1 MTSKFK
7 SLGAQSGFVLALFT
21 LCIMERK
28 DPNAMNLD
36 MKRRLLSL
44 SVATAMLVS
53 VAQPVVYAAE
63 QPADPAAT
71 GESQPV
77 ETPVPEST
85 AAPEEEPASEEEAA
99 PEEPAAPVE
108 TETPAAE
115 EEAPAVTPL
124 AVYEDAVNTGT
135 WTGNE
140 FGTVAVEDGW
150 LHIKSTSGDNHS
162 EQFYVTNDEI
172 SFNQAEG
179 YVEFTLKP
187 NGAGAKTRFGVY
199 LRSNGAKDGF
209 FLGYDAGGW
218 FWQMYDNGTD
228 GAWYQGTRIPAPNAG
243 DEVKVRIDYTETE
256 ATVTINGQDAF
267 GGPVDLSA
275 VPSSRGGSLAFKGG
289 TYNNAEFTDVFVK
302 DIHFEGQQEV
312 ASYTV
317 SGSVTADGK
326 AAAGATVEIDGKTAV
341 TGEDGTFTISDLMD
355 GTYTATVT
363 MEGYGSQSQQVT
375 VAGGNVEGLKFALA
389 SAPTETIFSDEMTV
403 TLYKDF
409 PAVKQYDM
417 KGGELDG
424 KTFYGSAS
432 ALDTIQINGN
442 DIELSAE
449 DVELTLEDSKAT
461 YVLHVKDDTGV
472 DASIKVV
479 LSVEGNVLSMEIPEV
494 VYNQENGK
502 QDHPV
507 QTIYFPNH
515 SLVSVRS
522 SQDSATFAASEM
534 SDNTRKTGD
543 TFKNVDENLANGRN
557 DYMYAFV
564 SADGMSATMESNSE
578 HDGSVVAN
586 TVYGGSTNTRIWATA
601 SDVGSDKVMSL
612 GSALFYWNRALESKD
627 ESDPTGETT
636 KTYVTEPTENPLV
649 KVIITGDEN
658 KNGTVD
664 WQDGAIAFREI
675 SHELLRSEE
684 VPEAVGMRV
693 CMNFSGQAPNPFMQT
708 LDNVKRVYLNTDGLG
723 QAVLLKG
730 YANEGHDSGHPDY
743 ADIGQRLGGAEDM
756 NKLMI
761 EGAKLGA
768 TFGIHVNASEM
779 YTEAKA
785 FDELLVR
792 RNSSGGLRYGWNWLD
807 QGIGIDSLFDLVSGR
822 REARFDALEEL
833 VGQNLGWVYVDVW
846 GNMTSTLEDS
856 WATRRLTD
864 EITSNGWRMT
874 TEWGAGNEYDSTFQ
888 HWATDLTYGGYT
900 SKGYNSSIARFIR
913 NHQKDSWV
921 GDYTSYGGNANA
933 PLLGGYDMKDFEGW
947 QGRSNYD
954 DYINNLF
961 TNNISTKFFQHFLV
975 TKWVN
980 GEAIE
985 NPYGSTWVPE
995 KEITLE
1001 DETYGKVVVTRT
1013 DAENYSED
1021 VMSDYR
1027 DRTVT
1032 LNGKV
1037 ILKGHVSRS
1046 DNNQKGDETY
1056 LIPWYWSA
1064 TGEDLPEDEQKLYHW
1079 NTQGGT
1085 TEWELPNGWE
1095 NLENVVVYT
1104 LSDQGKSNETVVP
1117 VVDGKV
1123 TLTAEAEVPYVV
1135 YKGEQGQLDIGGWQG
1150 NHLYDTGFNTY
1161 SLEASKWT
1169 VNAGNPKID
1178 NTVTTNPM
1186 MILAG
1191 GDSVSQTI
1199 TDLVPGQAYAL
1210 YIGVDNRSE
1219 ANARMSI
1226 TSVNGSVL
1234 ASNYTGLSFANNYVS
1249 SDPHSNNIPTEK
1261 GAGSH
1266 FQNMYVFFVADAET
1280 ATLTLSRDAGEGLTY
1295 FDNMRCVENEGD
1307 PYTYDENGDVVLYTQ
1322 DFENVV
1328 QGMYPFVVGPVEGVT
1343 DNRSHLSE
1351 LHAPYTQS
1359 GWDVKKGDDV
1369 LDGNWS
1375 LKSNGLVQRN
1385 SVLYQT
1391 IPQNFRFEPGCTYKV
1406 SFDYQIGSDG
1416 TYAVVVG
1423 NEGSYDASKAI
1434 PLSYKAD
1441 ENGEFITQTFEMTIT
1456 GEANGQTWFGLYST
1470 NKAPNKQGTSGAAAT
1485 FGDYS
1490 NLMIDNVR
1498 IERVD
1503 DTETITKD
1511 QLNELIDSV
1520 KDYTF
1525 ETAGCTADEWQDF
1538 ETALAAAKAVAAA
1551 DDASDSEIKS
1561 AYLTLKSAKTA
1572 VDTSAGLPADDDR
1585 ADLDRTQMTAEVGN
1599 PELGE
1604 DGDNLLDNDPNTI
1617 YHTNWSGASG
1627 KPIATAED
1635 FWIEVTLNEPQ
1646 TVNGLRY
1653 LPRNSGSNGKMTAGT
1668 IEVQVEG
1675 NEEWIPVTAKGG
1687 EGNAFTFSTSGWSK
1701 ANFEPVENVVK
1712 VRLVA
1717 TSTIGDQ
1724 PNKFF
1729 STSEIRLT
1737 TLFSEEAPAMDT
1749 TALETAINMAKT
1761 LNKDRYTADSWKA
1774 VEEALANAEK
1784 VLADETAT
1792 AEQIAAAART
1802 LNAAIDALVM
1812 PVDKAQVEELLA
1824 MYNSMAEEDF
1834 IGGWAAVKAAAAK
1847 LQAVL
1852 DGENATQTEA
1862 NAAIKEF
1869 LVAVKDL
1876 QPTEAKRVKDAIA
1889 SAEEVLNNVSSAAF
1903 TEESWKAAQ
1912 DALKAAKDLVAA
1924 GEVTAEQA
1932 DKAIADLQNAVKA
1945 LTPSDSKVA
1954 LDSVIETAQGMNSE
1968 EYTTSSWKAVE
1979 EALANALAVQGDT
1992 AATTE
1997 DYTNAVAAMTDAM
2010 GGLVKRGDTAALAK
2024 FVEQAKALKEENY
2037 TPDSWKPFAE
2047 KLAAAEDLLANSA
2060 DASQADV
2067 DAAYAFLLQAQTELV
2082 RAADKSELNAAVA
2095 EANKLN
2101 KDDYTSDSWNAVA
2114 KAKEAAAAVAAD
2126 ANATQAEVDA
2136 ARDALLKAIRELVK
2150 VSQPNPDPSN
2160 PSDGSS
2166 SSGSTLPATGDNFAA
2181 LAVAGLLAVSA
2192 GAAAVLNKKRKMDK

>member
-1 MTSKFK
+1 
-7 SLGAQSGFVLALFT
+7 
-21 LCIMERK
+21 
-28 DPNAMNLD
+28 MNLD

-63 QPADPAAT
+63 QPADSAAA

-85 AAPEEEPASEEEAA
+85 AAPEEEPAA
-99 PEEPAAPVE
+99 PAQ
-108 TETPAAE
+108 ETPAAE
-115 EEAPAVTPL
+115 EEAPAAAPR

-135 WTGNE
+135 WTGNDK
-140 FGTVAVEDGW
+140 GTLAVEDGW
-150 LHIKSTSGDNHS
+150 LHMKSTSGDNGAN
-162 EQFYVTNDEI
+162 QFYVTNPDI
-172 SFNQAEG
+172 SFDQSEG
-179 YVEFTLKP
+179 YLEFTLKANSSGP
-187 NGAGAKTRFGVY
+187 TTRFGVY
-199 LRSNGAKDGF
+199 LRSNGINDGLF
-209 FLGYDAGGW
+209 VGCDKQGW
-218 FWQMYDNGTD
+218 FWQTYDGAGN
-228 GAWYQGTRIPAPNAG
+228 AWYQGSRVPAPTAG
-243 DEVKVRIDYTETE
+243 EEVKVRIDYTETE

-267 GGPVDLSA
+267 GGPVDLTTL
-275 VPSSRGGSLAFKGG
+275 PSSRGGSLAFKAAQWGS
-289 TYNNAEFTDVFVK
+289 ESTDVLVK
-302 DIHFEGQQEV
+302 NIHFEGQAEV
-312 ASYTV
+312 ESYTV
-317 SGSVTADGK
+317 SGSVTADGQP
-326 AAAGATVEIDGKTAV
+326 AAGATVSIDGKTAV
-341 TGEDGTFTISDLMD
+341 TGADGTFSISDLVD
-355 GTYTATVT
+355 GTYTATAT
-363 MEGYGSQSQQVT
+363 LEGYGSQSQQVT
-375 VAGGNVEGLKFALA
+375 VQGGNVEGLTFALA
-389 SAPTETIFSDEMTV
+389 SAPTETIASDEMTV
-403 TLYKDF
+403 TVYKDF

-424 KTFYGSAS
+424 KTFYGSAG
-432 ALDTIQINGN
+432 ALNTIQINGS
-442 DIELSAE
+442 DIQLSAE

-479 LSVEGNVLSMEIPEV
+479 LSVEGNVLTMEIPEV

-507 QTIYFPNH
+507 QTIYFPDH

-522 SQDSATFAASEM
+522 SQESATFAGTKM
-534 SDNTRKTGD
+534 SSNTRITGD
-543 TFKNVDENLANGRN
+543 TFRNVDETLANGQN

-564 SADGMSATMESNSE
+564 SADGMSAAVESNSE
-578 HDGSVVAN
+578 HEGSNVAAY
-586 TVYGGSTNTRIWATA
+586 VRLGGASNTRIWATA
-601 SDVGSDKVMSL
+601 SEVGGDKVMGL

-627 ESDPTGETT
+627 ESDPTGMTN
-636 KTYVTEPTENPLV
+636 KMYVTEPTENPLV

-664 WQDGAIAFREI
+664 WQDGAIAFRDI
-675 SHELLRSEE
+675 SHELPRSEE

-693 CMNFSGQAPNPFMQT
+693 VENFSSQATNPFMQT

-730 YANEGHDSGHPDY
+730 YANEGHDSAHPDY
-743 ADIGQRLGGAEDM
+743 ADIGKRLGGAEDM

-792 RNSSGGLRYGWNWLD
+792 RDGANLHYGWNWLD
-807 QGIGIDSLFDLVSGR
+807 QGIGIDSKFDLLSGR

-846 GNMTSTLEDS
+846 GNETSTLEDS

-864 EITSNGWRMT
+864 EITDNGWRMT
-874 TEWGAGNEYDSTFQ
+874 TEWGPGNEYDSTFQ
-888 HWATDLTYGGYT
+888 HWATDLLYGGY
-900 SKGYNSSIARFIR
+900 SAKGYNSSIARFIR

-921 GDYTSYGGNANA
+921 ADYTSYGGNANA
-933 PLLGGYDMKDFEGW
+933 PLLGGYDMNDFEGW
-947 QGRSNYD
+947 QARSNYD

-975 TKWVN
+975 TEWVN

-985 NPYGSTWVPE
+985 NPYGDSWVPE
-995 KEITLE
+995 KQITLE

-1013 DAENYSED
+1013 DAENYSVD
-1021 VMSDYR
+1021 VMSPYR

-1046 DNNQKGDETY
+1046 DTGEKGDETY

-1064 TGEDLPEDEQKLYHW
+1064 TGEDLAEDEQKLYHW

-1095 NLENVVVYT
+1095 NLKNVVVYT

-1169 VNAGNPKID
+1169 VNAGSPKIG

-1199 TDLVPGQAYAL
+1199 TDLVPGQRYAL
-1210 YIGVDNRSE
+1210 YIGVDNRSK
-1219 ANARMSI
+1219 ANAHMAV
-1226 TSVNGSVL
+1226 TSVNGSTL
-1234 ASNYTGLSFANNYVS
+1234 ASNYTGLSIANNYVGT
-1249 SDPHSNNIPTEK
+1249 DPHSNKIPTEE
-1261 GAGSH
+1261 GAGSR
-1266 FQNMYVFFVADAET
+1266 FQNMYVFFTADAET
-1280 ATLTLSRDAGEGLTY
+1280 ATLTLSRDAGAGMTY

-1307 PYTYDENGDVVLYTQ
+1307 HFVYDENGDVLVYTQ
-1322 DFENVV
+1322 DFEHNA
-1328 QGMYPFVVGPVEGVT
+1328 QGIYPFVIGPAEGAT
-1343 DNRSHLSE
+1343 DNRTHLSE

-1369 LDGNWS
+1369 LEGNWS
-1375 LKSNGLVQRN
+1375 LKTNGLTQYN

-1406 SFDYQIGSDG
+1406 SFDYQAGSEG

-1423 NEGSYDASKAI
+1423 NEGSYDASQAI
-1434 PLSYKAD
+1434 PLHYKAD
-1441 ENGEFITQTFEMTIT
+1441 ENGEFITQTFETTIT
-1456 GEANGQTWFGLYST
+1456 GAANGQTWFGLFST
-1470 NKAPNKQGTSGAAAT
+1470 TVAPNTQGTSDAAAI

-1498 IERVD
+1498 IERLD
-1503 DTETITKD
+1503 DTETITKA

-1538 ETALAAAKAVAAA
+1538 ETALASAKAVAAA
-1551 DDASDSEIKS
+1551 DDASDSEIKN
-1561 AYLTLKSAKTA
+1561 AYLTLKSAKNA
-1572 VDTSAGLPADDDR
+1572 VDTSTGLPADDER
-1585 ADLDRTQMTAEVGN
+1585 ADLDRTQMTAEAGN

-1604 DGDNLLDNDPNTI
+1604 DGSNLFDNNPNTI

-1627 KPIATAED
+1627 KPIATPED
-1635 FWIEVTLNEPQ
+1635 FWIEVTLNAPQ

-1675 NEEWIPVTAKGG
+1675 SEDWIPVKAKGG
-1687 EGNAFTFSTSGWSK
+1687 EGNSFTFSTSGWSK
-1701 ANFEPVENVVK
+1701 ASFEPVENVVK

-1729 STSEIRLT
+1729 SAAEIRLT
-1737 TLFSEEAPAMDT
+1737 TPFSEEAPAMDT
-1749 TALETAINMAKT
+1749 TALETAINLAKT
-1761 LNKDRYTADSWKA
+1761 LNKDRYTADSWQA
-1774 VEEALANAEK
+1774 VEEALASAEA
-1784 VLADETAT
+1784 VLADANAT
-1792 AEQIAAAART
+1792 AQEIASAART

-1812 PVDKAQVEELLA
+1812 PVYKPQVEELLA
-1824 MYNSMAEEDF
+1824 MYESMDEEDF
-1834 IGGWAAVKAAAAK
+1834 IGDWAAVEAAAAK
-1847 LQAVL
+1847 LQAIL
-1852 DGENATQTEA
+1852 EDDTATQTQA
-1862 NAAIKEF
+1862 NAAIEEF
-1869 LVAVKDL
+1869 LTAVNALEKKTDMQRL
-1876 QPTEAKRVKDAIA
+1876 EEAIA
-1889 SAEEVLNNVSSAAF
+1889 AAEAVLNNVSSAAF

-1912 DALKAAKDLVAA
+1912 DALQAAKDLVAA
-1924 GEVTAEQA
+1924 GAVTAEQA
-1932 DKAIADLQNAVKA
+1932 DKAIADLQNAVKG
-1945 LTPSDSKVA
+1945 LTPSDAKLA
-1954 LDSVIETAQGMNSE
+1954 LDTVIETAQGMNTE

-1979 EALANALAVQGDT
+1979 DALANALAVQGSVES
-1992 AATTE
+1992 TTE
-1997 DYTNAVAAMTDAM
+1997 DYTNAVTAMMDAM
-2010 GGLVKRGDTAALAK
+2010 GGLVKRGDTASLAK
-2024 FVEQAKALKEENY
+2024 FVEQANALKEENY
-2037 TPDSWKPFAE
+2037 TPNSWKPFAE
-2047 KLAAAEDLLANSA
+2047 ALTAAEAVLANSA

-2067 DAAYAFLLQAQTELV
+2067 DAAYAALLTAQTALV

-2101 KDDYTSDSWNAVA
+2101 KDDYTADSWAAVA

-2126 ANATQAEVDA
+2126 VNATQAEVDA

-2150 VSQPNPDPSN
+2150 VAVPDTDPTT
-2160 PSDGSS
+2160 PPDDS
-2166 SSGSTLPATGDNFAA
+2166 SSGSNLPATGDSFAA

-2192 GAAAVLNKKRKMDK
+2192 GAAAVLNKKRKMDQ